1 MMKECDT
8 VHLKKIEL
16 RGFKSFPSK
25 TEIEFKDGLTAIVG
39 PNGSGKSNITDAV
52 RWVLGE
58 QSVKSLR
65 GEKLEDVIFAGSDSK
80 AKMNFCEVSLTLDN
94 SDRGINIDLD
104 EVEIKRRIYRT
115 GDSQFSLNSKQC
127 RLKDIKE
134 ILMDTGLG
142 RDSYAIIEQ
151 GKVDDILSNNPQNKR
166 KIFDEACGIARYR
179 FKKNETEKNLTNVSE
194 NLERINDI
202 YFEIEKQVEPL
213 RRQSEKA
220 KSYLKVS
227 DRLKK
232 LEVNHILRE
241 VDRTNENLKSY
252 VDEYRMLNENLEKI
266 SNEKNEVSISLDEI
280 STDIENIALTNKSL
294 SKEIQSIKE
303 FLIRCESDEKLITER
318 KKNSISDIEKLE
330 KAIEDARIRTL
341 DLADLQST
349 IEHENNQKKDLL
361 ETNREEIEKIVE
373 DIENEQAKLGDIE
386 NSISSLQAQ
395 KEKNKSK
402 INELLREKEV
412 LSANIS
418 NLESKLDETRNDG
431 SEDLELISRLK
442 DDHENIMQKLSFSN
456 EKLETK
462 QKDLSVLDKEIKSLG
477 DNIIKTKSEIEK
489 ETIHLNDIIS
499 KINIYTNIENQMEG
513 YFKGVKE
520 VIKNKNLKGV
530 RGALAQLIKTD
541 KIYEKAIEAAAG
553 SSMQNIVV
561 DDEVC
566 AKEAIEYL
574 RKNKLGRVT
583 FLPISK
589 IRSKKTDFS
598 YAKKLS
604 GSIGIASDLIKTE
617 DEYKNIVNMV
627 LGTTLIVDNMD
638 NAIAISKD
646 KNIRL
651 RLVTLQGDVINTSGS
666 MTGGSLKSS
675 SNLLS
680 RSRIIEQ
687 FKDQEKESRVRLDDM
702 LSNLEGLDEKKSRIE
717 INIEQLQNDIVNLE
731 KDIYRYN
738 TDISSIENS
747 LQNFDQEIEKRHEG
761 IKNINS
767 LRDDYL
773 QKQKDILE
781 QVKELDDKLK
791 VDDTEDLRLKK
802 DLIMLKSHLA
812 VLSERLNELRI
823 NQAKQEEIYSSG
835 EKEEERIEWEKL
847 ELISNI
853 KKQEA
858 QLDELKASIEAYDN
872 EHNNIAKKKTED
884 EGRLSSLIDRQI
896 NSENKYKASN
906 EMLKSLESKLRT
918 IEKTEYELKEKEFIS
933 RTKIERTENSKKLFI
948 ETLSDK
954 YEMSV
959 LLANEI
965 RDDSLEIDNDE
976 LSSLKKEIRK
986 IGNVNLDSIEE
997 YDKISERYKLYTEQ
1011 KYDLEKSKAA
1021 LDTMLTELETEMRRE
1036 FIDNFDKISENYS
1049 KVYETLFG
1057 GGKGEL
1063 ILEDRDDVLNS
1074 DILIHGRPPGKNMK
1088 SLNLLSGGE
1097 RAMTAICILFAI
1109 LISKPTP
1116 FVILDEIEAPL
1127 DDVNVFRFASFVKN
1141 LTDRTQF
1148 IAVTHRRGTME
1159 SADYIY
1165 GITMQEK
1172 GISKVLSLDLNEAK
1186 NII

>member
-1 MMKECDT
+1 M
-8 VHLKKIEL
+8 HLKKIEL

-25 TEIEFKDGLTAIVG
+25 TEIEFKNGLTAIVG

-94 SDRGINIDLD
+94 IDRGINLDVD
-104 EVEIKRRIYRT
+104 EVEIKRRVYRT
-115 GDSQFSLNSKQC
+115 GDSQFLLNSKQC

-151 GKVDDILSNNPQNKR
+151 GKVDDILSNNPANKR

-179 FKKNETEKNLTNVSE
+179 YKKTETEKNLANVSE
-194 NLERINDI
+194 NLDRINDI

-227 DRLKK
+227 ERLKM

-241 VDRTNENLKSY
+241 VDRTNDNLRIY
-252 VDEYRMLNENLEKI
+252 VDEYRVLNENLDSI
-266 SNEKNEVSISLDEI
+266 SKKKDEVSSNLEDLNK
-280 STDIENIALTNKSL
+280 DIEGLSLTNKSL
-294 SKEIQSIKE
+294 NKEIQTIKE
-303 FLIRCESDEKLITER
+303 FLIRSESDEKLIFER
-318 KKNSISDIEKLE
+318 KNNSASEIEKLE
-330 KAIEDARIRTL
+330 DVIEKARVRSV

-349 IEHENNQKKDLL
+349 IALQNNNNRDLL
-361 ETNREEIEKIVE
+361 ESNEDEINKILKNIEDEE
-373 DIENEQAKLGDIE
+373 NKLGMTE
-386 NSISSLQAQ
+386 NKIHDLQME
-395 KEKNKSK
+395 KEKAQSN

-412 LSANIS
+412 IAVNIS
-418 NLESKLDETRNDG
+418 NLDSKLDETESDS
-431 SEDLELISRLK
+431 SEDMELISRLK
-442 DDHENIMQKLSFSN
+442 SEQKNIEDKISESN
-456 EKLETK
+456 EKLKSKSIER
-462 QKDLSVLDKEIKSLG
+462 DSIEGELDSLEDRLG
-477 DNIIKTKSEIEK
+477 KIKSEIEK
-489 ETIHLNDIIS
+489 ETINLNDITS

-513 YFKGVKE
+513 YFRGVKD
-520 VIKNKNLKGV
+520 VIKNKSLNGI
-530 RGALAQLIKTD
+530 RGAIAQLINTD
-541 KIYEKAIEAAAG
+541 RKYEKAIEAASG

-561 DDEVC
+561 EDEVS

-583 FLPISK
+583 FLPISR
-589 IRSKKTDFS
+589 IRSKKADFS
-598 YAKKLS
+598 YAKRLK
-604 GSIGIASDLIKTE
+604 GSIGIASDLVKTE
-617 DEYKNIVNMV
+617 SEYENIVNMI
-627 LGTTLIVDNMD
+627 LGSTLVVDNMD

-651 RLVTLQGDVINTSGS
+651 RLVTLEGDVINTSGS
-666 MTGGSLKSS
+666 MTGGSFKSN

-680 RSRIIEQ
+680 RNREIQQYKIHQKEVKEKL
-687 FKDQEKESRVRLDDM
+687 KDLLSSSESLEEKKAELEIRKESI
-702 LSNLEGLDEKKSRIE
+702 LER
-717 INIEQLQNDIVNLE
+717 IVNLE
-731 KDIYRYN
+731 RDLYRYN
-738 TDISSIENS
+738 TDISSIKNS
-747 LQNFDQEIEKRHEG
+747 LQNFDQERLKRHEG

-767 LRDDYL
+767 MREDYL
-773 QKQKDILE
+773 KKQEEIR
-781 QVKELDDKLK
+781 DKLK
-791 VDDTEDLRLKK
+791 ELEEKLKNNSSDDVILKK
-802 DLIMLKSHLA
+802 EIIMLKTHLGS
-812 VLSERLNELRI
+812 LNDRLNELKI
-823 NQAKQEEIYSSG
+823 NQAKQQEIYNSG
-835 EKEEERIEWEKL
+835 TKEEERIEWERL
-847 ELISNI
+847 ETISNI
-853 KKQEA
+853 KKQEL
-858 QLDELKASIEAYDN
+858 QLEQLKASLKRYDS
-872 EHNNIAKKKTED
+872 EREELITKKSD
-884 EGRLSSLIDRQI
+884 GEGRLSELIDRQTKA
-896 NSENKYKASN
+896 EN
-906 EMLKSLESKLRT
+906 MLKDSSDELKSKESKLRT
-918 IEKTEYELKEKEFIS
+918 IEKQEYELKEKEFIS
-933 RTKIERTENSKKLFI
+933 RTKIERTENSKRLFV
-948 ETLSDK
+948 ETLADK

-959 LLANEI
+959 LLANEM

-986 IGNVNLDSIEE
+986 IGNVNLESIEE
-997 YDKISERYKLYTEQ
+997 YEKVSERYKLYTEQ
-1011 KYDLEKSKAA
+1011 KYDLEKSKDA

-1036 FIDNFDKISENYS
+1036 FIDNFDKIAENYS

-1172 GISKVLSLDLNEAK
+1172 GISKVLSLNLNEAK